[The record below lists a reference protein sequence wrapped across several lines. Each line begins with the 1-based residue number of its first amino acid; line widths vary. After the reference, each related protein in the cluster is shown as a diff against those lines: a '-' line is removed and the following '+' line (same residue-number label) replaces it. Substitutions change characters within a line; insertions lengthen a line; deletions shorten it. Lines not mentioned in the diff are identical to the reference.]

1 MTAAA
6 ITLTDLTRNETYA
19 AIDAAPNGA
28 RIELTVTQ
36 TDDRHA
42 GRRYDITATG
52 LTVAGARALL
62 DEVHDH
68 MDSVME
74 TGRAPQPAA

>member
-1 MTAAA
+1 VTTVA
-6 ITLTDLTRNETYA
+6 ITLTNLTRNEIYA

-36 TDDRHA
+36 ADDRHA
-42 GRRYDITATG
+42 GRRYDIAVTG
-52 LTVAGARALL
+52 LTVSGARALL